1 MPVIRKIFIPLVD
14 EYFVEAVEEF
24 VATLKPAEDVLV
36 LRVMTAIEPA
46 DSSSLSIFK
55 ESYRE
60 ANELL
65 DTVSRRLRTRF
76 PNYKVE
82 SIVVEGKPKDSIVRE
97 AKDWSADL
105 ILLGPHTKKGM
116 GRILFGSVAQS
127 VIPDSPC
134 SVVMLSHRRP
144 TRVDSGS
151 VMTEELDT
159 IQPSRKGVA

>member
-1 MPVIRKIFIPLVD
+1 
-14 EYFVEAVEEF
+14 
-24 VATLKPAEDVLV
+24 
-36 LRVMTAIEPA
+36 
-46 DSSSLSIFK
+46 SSSLSIFK

-134 SVVMLSHRRP
+134 SVVMLSHRRS
-144 TRVDSGS
+144 TRVGSGS